1 MRWVHEY
8 GNRIYQIWKKK
19 NKNVPLAWKLDETY
33 IKVKGKWCYLYRAI
47 ESEGNMIDFYLN
59 KTRNHKAAKRFF
71 KKALRSFHVSRLR
84 VTIVDKNPPYP
95 MAIAELK
102 KEKKMSVGIQ
112 IRQIKYL
119 NNIVEQDYRFIK
131 KTYTLYVGI

>member
-47 ESEGNMIDFYLN
+47 DSDGYTLDFQLR
-59 KTRNHKAAKRFF
+59 KTRNHQAAYMFMK
-71 KKALRSFHVSRLR
+71 
-84 VTIVDKNPPYP
+84 
-95 MAIAELK
+95 
-102 KEKKMSVGIQ
+102 
-112 IRQIKYL
+112 
-119 NNIVEQDYRFIK
+119 
-131 KTYTLYVGI
+131 